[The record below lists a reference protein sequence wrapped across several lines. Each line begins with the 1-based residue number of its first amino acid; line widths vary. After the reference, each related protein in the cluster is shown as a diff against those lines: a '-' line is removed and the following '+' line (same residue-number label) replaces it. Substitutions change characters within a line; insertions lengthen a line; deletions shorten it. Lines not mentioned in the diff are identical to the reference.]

1 MTNWAWEHGGQV
13 LPGPF
18 DVYVTEGNYYEPDLI
33 YVRPE
38 RLNLIGERAMAVT
51 RILDA

>member
-1 MTNWAWEHGGQV
+1 M
-13 LPGPF
+13 LPGSF
-18 DVYVTEGNYYEPDLI
+18 DVYVTGGNYYELDLI
-33 YVRPE
+33 YVRRE